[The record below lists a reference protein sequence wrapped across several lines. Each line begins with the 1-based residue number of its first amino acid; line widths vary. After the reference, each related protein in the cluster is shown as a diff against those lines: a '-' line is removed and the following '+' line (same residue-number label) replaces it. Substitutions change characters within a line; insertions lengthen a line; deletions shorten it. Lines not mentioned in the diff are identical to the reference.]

1 MVIKIS
7 NDFAGDVAHALNNVT
22 STLQAAEMFLGDLPS
37 TEASDL
43 VACAVEDAFA
53 DILGIA
59 AAMELHSFATN
70 FRSGLGGSGR
80 SALMSGDF
88 ENILDELKKASK
100 SIIFRHEG
108 GLWEGALPVD
118 QDIFRIVLICA
129 GAGIRKAS
137 GADHSIECRYG
148 WIHGRLASANGL
160 EINLGDTGGAVM
172 SPQSVSDKLFFWP
185 LLDCLEIL
193 KTLNIQ
199 ITLYENFS
207 LRCFVAEDT
216 KGPVHSNGHLSSLDQ
231 GRLE

>member
-1 MVIKIS
+1 MVIKNW

-43 VACAVEDAFA
+43 VTCAVEDAFA

-59 AAMELHSFATN
+59 AAMELHSFAKN
-70 FRSGLGGSGR
+70 FRSGLGGTGR

-88 ENILDELKKASK
+88 ENILDELKRASK
-100 SIIFRHEG
+100 SVIFRREG

-118 QDIFRIVLICA
+118 QDIFRTVLICA

-137 GADHSIECRYG
+137 GADHSIECRYS
-148 WIHGRLASANGL
+148 WIQGQLTSANGL
-160 EINLGDTGGAVM
+160 EINLGNTGGAVM

-185 LLDCLEIL
+185 LFDCLEIL

-199 ITLYENFS
+199 ITLYEDFA
-207 LRCFVAEDT
+207 LRCFVAEDAN
-216 KGPVHSNGHLSSLDQ
+216 GPFHSNGPLSSLDQ
-231 GRLE
+231 GRIE